1 MENFRAIEFHRT
13 RDFSNKMNV
22 TFEFLRQNFKGLG
35 KGLLFIAGPP
45 VVVTGLMLGSF
56 MSDLQSLTSSMTRFG
71 SPNMMADSF
80 ATPTFWLT
88 ILLTMV
94 FSIVSSVM
102 ALSTI
107 NNYIVLYDEKKTNKI
122 EFSEVWQRVRDTF
135 WMYFGTVFLFFLLLI
150 AVYVVIV
157 IVVIVLAKISTALLV
172 LAGFGVFFFMFY
184 ALFAASLTFIIRTYE
199 KKGFFEAVG
208 RSFMLVRGK
217 WWSTF
222 GLLVVLSI
230 IGAIISYVFAIPY
243 YALTLVNA
251 LHSTSTE
258 TFEAPSSST
267 NILSIVFFSLY
278 YMVQVLLSTL
288 PNLGIA
294 FQYFNLVE
302 RKEAPGLMSH
312 IENLGSEGPATS
324 SHEEQY

>member
-1 MENFRAIEFHRT
+1 MENFKAIEFHRT

-22 TFEFLRQNFKGLG
+22 TFEFIRQNFKGLG
-35 KGLLFIAGPP
+35 KSLLFVAGPP
-45 VVVTGLMLGSF
+45 VIVTGLMMGSF
-56 MSDLQSLTSSMTRFG
+56 MTDLQALSSSMMRLG
-71 SPNMMADSF
+71 SPDITKSF
-80 ATPTFWLT
+80 ATPVFWLQ
-88 ILLTMV
+88 LLLMII

-122 EFSEVWQRVRDTF
+122 EFSDVWERVRSTF
-135 WMYFGTVFLFFLLLI
+135 WMYFGTFFYCFLLFI
-150 AVYVVIV
+150 AVYLVIV
-157 IVVIVLAKISTALLV
+157 IFVIVLAKISTALVV
-172 LAGFGVFFFMFY
+172 LAGFAIFFFFFY
-184 ALFAASLTFIIRTYE
+184 AIFAASLTLIIRTYE
-199 KKGFFEAVG
+199 KKGFFEAIG

-222 GLLVVLSI
+222 GLLVVLII
-230 IGAIISYVFAIPY
+230 IGTIISYVFSIPY
-243 YALTLVNA
+243 YALTFVNA

-267 NILSIVFFSLY
+267 NILSVAFFSLSY
-278 YMVQVLLSTL
+278 LVQVLLGTL
-288 PNLGIA
+288 PNVGIA

-302 RKEAPGLMSH
+302 RKEAPGLMKH
-312 IENLGSEGPATS
+312 IDNLGTEGPVS

>member
-1 MENFRAIEFHRT
+1 MENFKAIEFHRT

-35 KGLLFIAGPP
+35 KSLLFIAGPP
-45 VVVTGLMLGSF
+45 VIVTGLMMGSF
-56 MSDLQSLTSSMTRFG
+56 MTDLQTLASGMTRFG
-71 SPNMMADSF
+71 SSDMILNSF
-80 ATPTFWLT
+80 STPTFWLQMS
-88 ILLTMV
+88 LMLA
-94 FSIVSSVM
+94 FSVLSSVM

-107 NNYIVLYDEKKTNKI
+107 NNYIVLYDEKKSNKI
-122 EFSEVWQRVRDTF
+122 EFSDVWERVRSTF
-135 WMYFGTVFLFFLLLI
+135 WMYCGTVFFFFLLLM
-150 AVYVVIV
+150 AVYLVIV
-157 IVVIVLAKISTALLV
+157 IFVIVLAKISTALVV
-172 LAGFGVFFFMFY
+172 LAGFALFFFLFY
-184 ALFAASLTFIIRTYE
+184 AMFAASLTFIIRTYE
-199 KKGFFEAVG
+199 KKGFFEAIG

-230 IGAIISYVFAIPY
+230 IGAIVSYILAIPY
-243 YALTLVNA
+243 TALTVVNS
-251 LHSTSTE
+251 LHNASAE
-258 TFEAPSSST
+258 TFEEPSSGAH
-267 NILSIVFFSLY
+267 ILTLAYISLSY
-278 YMVQVLLSTL
+278 LVQVLLSSL

-312 IENLGSEGPATS
+312 IENLGTEGPVS